1 MGNSDKA
8 RKELGFLNSVTLE
21 EGLAKQ
27 IAWQRS
33 EGHV

>member
-27 IAWQRS
+27 ITWQRV
-33 EGHV
+33 EGRV